1 VLGAICAYLYR
12 ATADFDSIR
21 RLASFYVRHRQPVP
35 FDIALLGGMKITRRK
50 DGTPQ
55 LHIPAVSARKNW
67 KGKSKPPAAV
77 TAATK
82 ATKAW
87 IAGRCPW
94 LGLGWD
100 YVGFARPDW
109 ATLVEGL
116 VDHAF
121 KIRRSGF
128 TVLPKESGQALA
140 ELWKLQ
146 PR

>member
-1 VLGAICAYLYR
+1 MKV
-12 ATADFDSIR
+12 T
-21 RLASFYVRHRQPVP
+21 RLR
-35 FDIALLGGMKITRRK
+35 

-55 LHIPAVSARKNW
+55 LHLPAVKARKSW
-67 KGKSKPPAAV
+67 GKSKPPEAV
-77 TAATK
+77 TAAAK
-82 ATKAW
+82 ATTAY

-94 LGLGWD
+94 LGLSWD
-100 YVGFARPDW
+100 YVGLARPDW

-116 VDHAF
+116 VDHAS